1 MVSIR
6 FSWLATKFGKA
17 SFFKVTFTNFLWSL
31 KRMDQNNGKYFKW
44 SKKIWK
50 IYFEKWRIGTNFKNL
65 VDSNSISKE
74 MHKFV
79 KPVGTRPGVM
89 YGNCKVHNQQVDGCC
104 SFRPILSALET
115 PTYNLAKFL
124 VPKLNTLTKNDYQLK
139 IHFNLLKRYVSKTQ
153 YYLWIV

>member
-1 MVSIR
+1 
-6 FSWLATKFGKA
+6 
-17 SFFKVTFTNFLWSL
+17 
-31 KRMDQNNGKYFKW
+31 MDQNNGKYFKW

-89 YGNCKVHNQQVDGCC
+89 YGNCKVHNQ
-104 SFRPILSALET
+104 
-115 PTYNLAKFL
+115 
-124 VPKLNTLTKNDYQLK
+124 
-139 IHFNLLKRYVSKTQ
+139 
-153 YYLWIV
+153 